1 MKIIVDIS
9 TFGERDEV
17 IERERGGGFKE
28 EGQHE

>member
-17 IERERGGGFKE
+17 IERER
-28 EGQHE
+28 EGVQRRGAA